1 MRPTRPVGA
10 GLFTVVVCTDGRRPE
25 LAQAVASVLAQT
37 DAGFELLVVDNA
49 PRTGCT
55 ESVLAGVDD
64 PRLRVVSEPRRGL
77 SVARNTG
84 VRSAS
89 GEVIAF
95 TDDDC
100 VVEPGWLAG
109 LRTAFAADPQ
119 IAAVTGRTVAVRLTS
134 PVQRLFEQFG
144 SFDRGS
150 VRVLWHFADAGSHTV
165 LSPALTRFAGV
176 AALPRIFPYA
186 GVFGSGN
193 NMAFTTA
200 VLGRLGPFDEAL
212 GAGTPAAGGED
223 LDMFV
228 RLMLAGEV
236 LVYEPAA
243 VVRHSHRHDDRSLR
257 DQVRSYGSGLSAM
270 ITKQLLLDRAG
281 RRRIA
286 RRVLPGLRHLFSS
299 ASPKN
304 SRKTSGF
311 PRGLTRAELSGMAAG
326 PWLYLRGRRALRRR
340 PSAMPATTAA
350 ETRPAERA
358 LVP

>member
-1 MRPTRPVGA
+1 MR
-10 GLFTVVVCTDGRRPE
+10 D
-25 LAQAVASVLAQT
+25 
-37 DAGFELLVVDNA
+37 FELVVVDNA
-49 PRTGCT
+49 PRTGRT

-64 PRLRVVSEPRRGL
+64 PRLRSSPSRAAGCRRL
-77 SVARNTG
+77 ATPASARRPARLI
-84 VRSAS
+84 V
-89 GEVIAF
+89 F

-134 PVQRLFEQFG
+134 PVQQLFEQFG

-150 VRVLWHFADAGSHTV
+150 VRVLWHFAEVGSHTA

-176 AALPRIFPYA
+176 AVPPRIFPYA

-193 NMAFTTA
+193 NMAFTAA
-200 VLGRLGPFDEAL
+200 VLARLGPFDEAL

-257 DQVRSYGSGLSAM
+257 EQVRSYGSGLSAM

-340 PSAMPATTAA
+340 PSAMPAGTAV